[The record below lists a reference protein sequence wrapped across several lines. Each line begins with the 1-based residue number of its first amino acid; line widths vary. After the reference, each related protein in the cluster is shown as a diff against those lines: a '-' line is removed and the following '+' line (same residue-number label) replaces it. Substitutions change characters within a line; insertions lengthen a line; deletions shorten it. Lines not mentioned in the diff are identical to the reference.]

1 MMEEAGEIWNLKGTW
16 PATVGFEYRWGGHK
30 PRNAD
35 NFVEAEKKVKE
46 WILTKSIQKGRE
58 S

>member
-16 PATVGFEYRWGGHK
+16 PATVGFEYKWGGHK

-35 NFVEAEKKVKE
+35 NFVEVEK
-46 WILTKSIQKGRE
+46 R
-58 S
+58 